1 MLVDYNK
8 LNKSLTESEQQ
19 TYIDEVLRNPYIPHG
34 TQKEPWKKVDPYF
47 EQALILMDECDKKY
61 PDYKLISGG
70 AYSGK
75 SQMIAIMAAR
85 YLIYPNYRGLILRN
99 TYKQV
104 VSSGGAVDKLRS
116 WLCDK
121 KRLGKYVCKDNKTE
135 MFFEAPNGARIYY
148 SYCDR
153 PDQMDK
159 IRGTSYHDIFLEEAS
174 EIPGDILEFLPRSI
188 RPHQGK
194 DYIPEGYV
202 LNSNPSFGPGV
213 DWLHKMFLDEESP
226 HKHYTLDLMM
236 NPYVDRLAYDK
247 RLSEMSPVQQA
258 FMRYGDWNYVPDG
271 GLLLT
276 REQLIEAEID
286 PLDYNYED
294 TIFSLIGVDIA
305 GEGDDYTS
313 LTSILYLND
322 GKVILDD
329 NILLNDSTL
338 EEQVK
343 KFVEEQ
349 TQKTKLNRIIF
360 EEEGGG
366 SATYALKH
374 FKHVLSEIQ
383 RKNYFSVKMKPV
395 RKNKFERA
403 RPLAYGIRNG
413 FVHINKF
420 IPNKQLLQNQF
431 MYINPD
437 KQIMKKHK
445 SPDFLDSATIGYNSL
460 NSIYN
465 LEEYN
470 RKVRRSTK
478 T

>member
-1 MLVDYNK
+1 
-8 LNKSLTESEQQ
+8 
-19 TYIDEVLRNPYIPHG
+19 
-34 TQKEPWKKVDPYF
+34 
-47 EQALILMDECDKKY
+47 MDECDKKY

-75 SQMIAIMAAR
+75 SQMIAIMAAK

-159 IRGTSYHDIFLEEAS
+159 IRGTSYHDIFIEEAS